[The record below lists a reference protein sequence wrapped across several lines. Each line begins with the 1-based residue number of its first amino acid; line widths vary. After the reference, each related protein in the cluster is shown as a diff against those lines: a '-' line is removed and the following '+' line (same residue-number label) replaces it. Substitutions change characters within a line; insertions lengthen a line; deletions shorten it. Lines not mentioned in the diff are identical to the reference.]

1 MDRVQKGGIVLTQG
15 NKQFWQRND
24 LPQQQDDVIIVL
36 EPKYHQNPD
45 LLAFD
50 AYGSSKLE
58 WLILQFNNITDPWK
72 QFVTGSQIR
81 LMTVTR
87 ALSYS

>member
-1 MDRVQKGGIVLTQG
+1 MDRITKGGTILTNG
-15 NKQFWQRND
+15 TKQFWQKND
-24 LPQQQDDVIIVL
+24 IEHQQDDTIVTL

-50 AYGSSKLE
+50 IYGTSKLE
-58 WLILQFNNITDPWK
+58 WLILQFNDITDPWK
-72 QFVTGSQIR
+72 QFVTGASIR

>member
-1 MDRVQKGGIVLTQG
+1 MDRITRGGTVLVQDSKR
-15 NKQFWQRND
+15 FWQRIII
-24 LPQQQDDVIIVL
+24 PQQRDDVVIKL

-50 AYGSSKLE
+50 AYGTSKLE
-58 WLILQFNNITDPWK
+58 WLILQFNDITDPWN
-72 QFVTGSQIR
+72 QFVTGAMIR
-81 LMTVTR
+81 LPTVTR